1 MKHRSDER
9 MVNEKL
15 LEELFG
21 GDPDIL
27 RSKRTMLET
36 VSRVFFERFNSSI
49 RHDRIHLISTPN
61 RVELLGKHT
70 DYQGGETLVLA
81 GPKNFFALA
90 APATDGVS
98 QLVNADPELGE
109 TALRMGVD
117 APEILAEGVGARY
130 TVQVARRLTRNLV
143 DAGFAPPGNVKAVF
157 LSDIPIGG
165 GTSGSS
171 AKVITD
177 FLVFITTSGLSASA
191 DFTKLITEN
200 GRRAGLHL
208 KQRGLDDFLL
218 SLSMYI
224 AHYENG
230 LDFGNLKGDRGVG
243 TFGGSEDHTAILLGR
258 RGRFL
263 LCRYCP
269 TELLHE
275 VPEPEKHRVVTAYSG
290 KRAEKTQNAMEKYN
304 RLSKDAAEAVHVL
317 NGALG
322 TGYGLLRD
330 FFLEMPPSERAEA
343 VGKTLRTAGA
353 GRGLSGRACQFFR
366 ERELIERAV
375 GFLRESR
382 MEEYGR
388 LMNQSHEL
396 SREHLKNI
404 APEVDRLQRLA
415 IELGAL
421 GATGFGGGFGGS
433 CYALVDEADTRPF
446 IREWRAAYLRIF
458 PQYRDQASFD
468 AYPACRGAYWGPL
481 PR

>member
-1 MKHRSDER
+1 MKHRSDECV
-9 MVNEKL
+9 VNEEL

-27 RSKRTMLET
+27 RSKRTMLES

-90 APATDGVS
+90 APAADGVS
-98 QLVNADPELGE
+98 ELVNADPRLGE
-109 TALRMGVD
+109 TALRMGGD

-130 TVQVARRLTRNLV
+130 TIQVARRLTRNLA
-143 DAGFAPPGNVKAVF
+143 DAGFSPPGNVKAVF

-177 FLVFITTSGLSASA
+177 FLVFITTSGLSASESFA
-191 DFTKLITEN
+191 KLIIEN
-200 GRRAGLHL
+200 GRKAGLQL
-208 KQRGLDDFLL
+208 NQRGLDDFLL

-230 LDFGNLKGDRGVG
+230 LDFGDLKGDRGVG

-258 RGRFL
+258 QGSFL

-269 TELLHE
+269 TELLN
-275 VPEPEKHRVVTAYSG
+275 VLPEPEKHRVVTAYSG
-290 KRAEKTQNAMEKYN
+290 KRAEKTRDAMKKYN
-304 RLSKDAAEAVHVL
+304 RLSGDAAEAVRVL
-317 NGALG
+317 NGALT
-322 TGYGLLRD
+322 TGHGLLRD
-330 FFLEMPPSERAEA
+330 FFHELPPSERAEA
-343 VGKTLRTAGA
+343 AGKTLRSAGA
-353 GRGLSGRACQFFR
+353 GRGLTGRACQFFR
-366 ERELIERAV
+366 ERELIEKAV
-375 GFLRESR
+375 DFLRESR
-382 MEEYGR
+382 MEEYGK
-388 LMNQSHEL
+388 LLNESHEL
-396 SREHLKNI
+396 SREYLKNI
-404 APEVDRLQRLA
+404 APEVDRLQHLA
-415 IELGAL
+415 LELGAL

-433 CYALVDEADTRPF
+433 CYALVDEAETKPF
-446 IREWRAAYLRIF
+446 IEEWRTAYLKLYPR
-458 PQYRDQASFD
+458 YRDQASFD
-468 AYPACRGAYWGPL
+468 AYPACRGAYWEPL
-481 PR
+481 PS

>member
-1 MKHRSDER
+1 
-9 MVNEKL
+9 MVHGELLEKL
-15 LEELFG
+15 FG
-21 GDPDIL
+21 DEPDIL
-27 RSKRTMLET
+27 CSKRNMLET
-36 VSRVFFERFNSSI
+36 VSRMFFERFNSSI
-49 RHDRIHLISTPN
+49 RRDRVHLISTPN

-70 DYQGGETLVLA
+70 DYQGGETLVLT

-98 QLVNADPELGE
+98 ELVNADPGLGE
-109 TALRMGVD
+109 TALRMESD
-117 APEILAEGVGARY
+117 APEVLAEGVGSRY
-130 TVQVARRLTRNLV
+130 TIQVARRLTRNLV
-143 DAGFAPPGNVKAVF
+143 DADFAPPGNVKSVF

-177 FLVFITTSGLSASA
+177 FLIFITTSGLGDSAG
-191 DFTKLITEN
+191 FRKLIIEN
-200 GRRAGLHL
+200 GRKAGLHL
-208 KQRGLDDFLL
+208 NQPVLDDFLL

-230 LDFGNLKGDRGVG
+230 LDFGELKGDRGVG

-258 RGRFL
+258 QGRFL

-290 KRAEKTQNAMEKYN
+290 KRAEKTQNAMKQYN
-304 RLSKDAAEAVHVL
+304 RLSGDAAEAVRVL
-317 NGALG
+317 NRALG

-330 FFLEMPPSERAEA
+330 FFLELPPSERAEA
-343 VGKTLRTAGA
+343 VEKTLRAAGA
-353 GRGLSGRACQFFR
+353 GRGLAGRAFQFFR

-382 MEEYGR
+382 MEEYGS
-388 LMNQSHEL
+388 LMNLSHEL
-396 SREHLKNI
+396 SREYLKNI

-415 IELGAL
+415 NELGAL

-433 CYALVDEADTRPF
+433 CYALVDEAEAKPF
-446 IREWRAAYLRIF
+446 IEKWRASYLKLYPR
-458 PQYRDQASFD
+458 YRDQASFD
-468 AYPACRGAYWGPL
+468 VYPACRGAFWDPL
-481 PR
+481 TS